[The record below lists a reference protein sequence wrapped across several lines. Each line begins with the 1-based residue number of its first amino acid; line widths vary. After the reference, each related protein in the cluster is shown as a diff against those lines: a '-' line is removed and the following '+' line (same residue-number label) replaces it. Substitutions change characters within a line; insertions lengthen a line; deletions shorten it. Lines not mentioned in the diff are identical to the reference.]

1 MKSSR
6 GRERARDVL
15 GCRSPTSGRQPA
27 PSGRREGRNRRRLIR
42 PATSAFLSLV
52 FSGCGGERA
61 TPVAPSAPDTV
72 APTTPDTV
80 VASIRITPS
89 ERTIGFLGTQFHPF
103 AEALAAD
110 GTTLYRTAFDP
121 GRFVWSSS
129 APEIASVSRDSILS
143 NGGSTRTVT
152 GLSDGTATISATSQG
167 VTGRLTV
174 TVRERARLAWSVP
187 LEWSFPDAVAP
198 ILIGAGVTIGADGTI
213 YVGWNDDPAQTSHWY
228 ALSPQGGI
236 LWTLDVPGR
245 TTWGMPA
252 IGADGTLYF
261 GSNSGSWGSLVAVD
275 PGGSIRWILNGLD
288 AINSSPALGPDGTIY
303 VAGGRHVH
311 AVDPQGE
318 IRWTYETPVKNF
330 FTSSPALASDGTI
343 YVGGDDHA
351 LHAINRDGS
360 PRWTFKT
367 ENLVRAPP
375 SIGADDTI
383 YVPSHDGRLYAVNP
397 DGSERWSV
405 VVNRPPSGFEGSRA
419 SVDSPPS
426 IGPDGAIYV
435 LGRGLF
441 AINRDGSIRWHFHS
455 STSGYRTTPILGA
468 DGNVYLASGPAVTA
482 LDAQGRLLWDYE
494 PGSVPWDDHFVA
506 SPAIGIDGTI
516 IAASV
521 SETDGGTIHG
531 IVEMESANGGYAG
544 SPWPTQRGNRANTG
558 RAGG

>member
-1 MKSSR
+1 MNEAQPPHLENPMAVRRMVRPR
-6 GRERARDVL
+6 GVGIL
-15 GCRSPTSGRQPA
+15 PA
-27 PSGRREGRNRRRLIR
+27 
-42 PATSAFLSLV
+42 ASAFLSLAI
-52 FSGCGGERA
+52 SGCGDERA
-61 TPVAPSAPDTV
+61 APVAPSVPDTV
-72 APTTPDTV
+72 APSGPDTI

-89 ERTIGFLGTQFHPF
+89 ERTIGFLGTRFRTG
-103 AEALAAD
+103 AAALAAD
-110 GTTLYRTAFDP
+110 GTTLYDTGHDP
-121 GRFVWSSS
+121 GRFAWSSS
-129 APEIASVSRDSILS
+129 APEIASVSGDSILS
-143 NGGSTRTVT
+143 NGGSRTVT
-152 GLSDGTATISATSQG
+152 GLSDGTATITATSQG

-198 ILIGAGVTIGADGTI
+198 ILIGAGVAIGADGTI

-236 LWTLDVPGR
+236 LWTVDVPGL
-245 TTWGMPA
+245 TGWGMPA

-261 GSNSGSWGSLVAVD
+261 GSRIGSAGSLVAVD
-275 PGGSIRWILNGLD
+275 PGGSIRWILDGLD
-288 AINSSPALGPDGTIY
+288 RISSSPALGPDGTIH

-311 AVDPQGE
+311 AVDPRGE
-318 IRWTYETPVKNF
+318 IQWTYETPGRNF
-330 FTSSPALASDGTI
+330 FISSPAVASDGTI
-343 YVGGDDHA
+343 YVGGNDHA
-351 LHAINRDGS
+351 LHAIDRDGS

-367 ENLVRAPP
+367 GDLIRAPP
-375 SIGADDTI
+375 SIGADGTI
-383 YVPSHDGRLYAVNP
+383 YVPSHDGRLYAVDP

-405 VVNRPPSGFEGSRA
+405 VVMRPPPGYEGSRA

-441 AINRDGSIRWHFHS
+441 AINPDGSLRWHFHS
-455 STSGYRTTPILGA
+455 GTGGYRTTPILGA

-482 LDAQGRLLWDYE
+482 LDSQGSLLWDYE
-494 PGSVPWDDHFVA
+494 PGSAPWDDHFLA

-531 IVEMESANGGYAG
+531 IVETESANGGHAG

-558 RAGG
+558 RVGG